1 MQLTELQKDGIG
13 ELLNIGMGR
22 AASSLSE
29 MTGDEIKLSVPQVNL
44 FNPHQLDEVLDVGDS
59 KMTSVNQ
66 SIEGAFLGN
75 AILLFPEKR
84 SLDLV
89 RALSQDTV
97 PLMDMT
103 EMEEEALS
111 EVGNIIINACVGSLS
126 NILNDE
132 IRSGLPIFRRDYF
145 RNIFLDLQDDN
156 GDQKLVLFIQIDFI
170 MSQHDINGYV
180 AILFG
185 VDAMEAFLNKVDTF
199 IQSLS

>member
-1 MQLTELQKDGIG
+1 MHLTEFQKDGIG

-29 MTGDEIKLSVPQVNL
+29 MTGDEIKLSIPQVNL
-44 FNPHQLDEVLDVGDS
+44 LNPQQLDEVLNMGDS

-66 SIEGAFLGN
+66 SIEGAFMGRAL
-75 AILLFPEKR
+75 LLFPESR

-89 RALSQDTV
+89 RSLSDDTV

-111 EVGNIIINACVGSLS
+111 EVGSLS
-126 NILNDE
+126 NVLNDE
-132 IRSGLPIFRRDYF
+132 IRSGLPQFRRDLF
-145 RNIFLDLQDDN
+145 KDIFQDLLDDF
-156 GDQKLVLFIQIDFI
+156 GEEKLVLFIQVDFI
-170 MSQHDINGYV
+170 MSEHDINGYV
-180 AILFG
+180 AILLG
-185 VDAMEAFLNKVDTF
+185 VDAMEILLNKVDAF

>member
-1 MQLTELQKDGIG
+1 LQLTELQKDGIG

-29 MTGDEIKLSVPQVNL
+29 MTGDEIKLSVPKVNL
-44 FNPHQLDEVLDVGDS
+44 FNPCQLDEILDMGET

-66 SIEGAFLGN
+66 SIEGAFMGN

-111 EVGNIIINACVGSLS
+111 EVGNIIINACIGSLS

-132 IRSGLPIFRRDYF
+132 IRSGLPKFRRDSF
-145 RNIFLDLQDDN
+145 RNIFLDLQDDP
-156 GDQKLVLFIQIDFI
+156 GDEKLVLFIQIDFI
-170 MSQHDINGYV
+170 MSEHDINGYV

-185 VDAMEAFLNKVDTF
+185 VDAMEAFLNKVDAF

>member
-1 MQLTELQKDGIG
+1 MQLSELQKDGIG

-44 FNPHQLDEVLDVGDS
+44 LNPHQLDEMLNMGDT

-66 SIEGAFLGN
+66 SIEGAFMGN
-75 AILLFPEKR
+75 ALLLFPEAR

-126 NILNDE
+126 NVLNEE
-132 IRSGLPIFRRDYF
+132 IRSGLPRFRRDVF
-145 RNIFLDLQDDN
+145 RNIFLDLQDD
-156 GDQKLVLFIQIDFI
+156 DSDEKLVLFIQIDFI
-170 MSQHDINGYV
+170 MSEQDINGYV
-180 AILFG
+180 AILLG
-185 VDAMEAFLNKVDTF
+185 VDAMEIFLSKVDAF
-199 IQSLS
+199 IQGLT